1 MKDTLSGKAQL
12 ETCTN
17 HTLVFYQEGVIH
29 HNILWMPATV
39 LFPIGEIVI
48 LRNEGS
54 LVKN

>member
-1 MKDTLSGKAQL
+1 VKDTLSGKAQL
-12 ETCTN
+12 ETCTD